1 MNSGIYPPDGPQTTA
16 QVLDSGFSI
25 FKISLVRC
33 LLFGALAM
41 IAGQLPNIYS
51 LLGGKAPAGFFSRD
65 PITLALAVAGSVLTV
80 YLSGLILIRQRDIA
94 KGRRESTRVELAQGL
109 RRLPALLGV
118 ALISLVALGIVP
130 AAGKLLASSSLP
142 ETAFIAVLVLISVL
156 GGAVL
161 WLIPGFAMAIAI
173 SVLGDA
179 GPVASLRQGL
189 SLALGSW
196 WRTMLTFVVW
206 AILAVVFNLVVVVL
220 ILMALP
226 LLGATDI
233 ATLSAATPVV
243 LVALR
248 AVVVP
253 FLVAIILAVYG
264 DLLVRKQGVDLQ
276 RRVAGMAQA

>member
-1 MNSGIYPPDGPQTTA
+1 MYPPDGPQSIG
-16 QVLDSGFSI
+16 QVLDSGFRI
-25 FKISLVRC
+25 FRNSLVRC

-51 LLGGKAPAGFFSRD
+51 LLAGKTPAVIYSRD
-65 PITLALAVAGSVLTV
+65 PITLALAVIGSVLTV
-80 YLSGLILIRQRDIA
+80 YLSGVMLIRQREIA

-109 RRLPALLGV
+109 RRLPSLLGV
-118 ALISLVALGIVP
+118 ALVSVVTLGLVPG
-130 AAGKLLASSSLP
+130 AAFLLAGSSLP
-142 ETAFIAVLVLISVL
+142 EPLYVSALVGVSVL

-161 WLIPGFAMAIAI
+161 WLVPGLSMAVAIA
-173 SVLGDA
+173 VLGEA
-179 GPVASLRQGL
+179 GPLVSLRQGI
-189 SLALGSW
+189 SLATGNW

-206 AILAVVFNLVVVVL
+206 AILLAVFNLVVVVL

-233 ATLSAATPVV
+233 ATLSAGTPVV

-248 AVVVP
+248 AVGLP
-253 FLVAIILAVYG
+253 FMVAILLAVYG

-276 RRVAGMAQA
+276 RRVASMVQA